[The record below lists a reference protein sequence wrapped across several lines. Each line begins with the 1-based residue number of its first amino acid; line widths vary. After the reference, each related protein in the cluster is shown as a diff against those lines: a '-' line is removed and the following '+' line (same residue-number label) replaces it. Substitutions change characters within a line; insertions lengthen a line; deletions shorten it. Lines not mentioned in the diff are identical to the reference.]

1 MFCSA
6 PNQMLVYC
14 PTTLAAGA
22 STSVHVVS
30 DTTADSC
37 GVYDNTATITTGND
51 GSDEASDT
59 TEVLCAEIAIDKEA
73 DADEVVAGEQIG
85 FVITVTNGG
94 EGAAYDVEVMDVLP
108 GGVTWTIE
116 GAANGFSIVGGN
128 LVFGPADLAAGASV
142 SVHIVANTDFTDC
155 GVIDNTASVTT
166 SNDGEDEA
174 SDSTSVRCPEIDID
188 KTSDDADGIVGKGQ
202 RVTYTINV
210 TVMEGPVTDAVLT
223 DVLPVGQTYIG
234 GSQTTEPASASF
246 EVSADGRTLTWT
258 WVQLDNVGAVV
269 TYEVFIDDDAAIG
282 DQTNVA
288 EICVSEVPDCQN
300 DDETV
305 TVPDLTIVKSFTGN
319 TGGVFESEE
328 GSPLDGTPVAEIGDT
343 LTYTLTYDLTNGP
356 VHNGVITDTLPVGLA
371 YITGSATN
379 NAEFTFA
386 DFDEATRTLTWTA
399 PLVSADGSVTYQ
411 VLVLEGSADL
421 PQPLVNV
428 ATIDSDETPP
438 DDDERQVLVAEPPL
452 AITPPP
458 TLPPTST
465 IDNPA
470 QGASNPGFSL
480 MLVLLGLAGLTL
492 AVGFI
497 TPVPVRVR
505 DQGRR

>member
-1 MFCSA
+1 
-6 PNQMLVYC
+6 
-14 PTTLAAGA
+14 
-22 STSVHVVS
+22 
-30 DTTADSC
+30 
-37 GVYDNTATITTGND
+37 
-51 GSDEASDT
+51 
-59 TEVLCAEIAIDKEA
+59 
-73 DADEVVAGEQIG
+73 
-85 FVITVTNGG
+85 
-94 EGAAYDVEVMDVLP
+94 
-108 GGVTWTIE
+108 
-116 GAANGFSIVGGN
+116 
-128 LVFGPADLAAGASV
+128 
-142 SVHIVANTDFTDC
+142 
-155 GVIDNTASVTT
+155 
-166 SNDGEDEA
+166 
-174 SDSTSVRCPEIDID
+174 
-188 KTSDDADGIVGKGQ
+188 
-202 RVTYTINV
+202 VTYTINV

-288 EICVSEVPDCQN
+288 EICVSEVPDCEN

-379 NAEFTFA
+379 NAEFTFV

-465 IDNPA
+465 IDDPA

-505 DQGRR
+505 HQGRR

>member
-1 MFCSA
+1 
-6 PNQMLVYC
+6 
-14 PTTLAAGA
+14 
-22 STSVHVVS
+22 
-30 DTTADSC
+30 
-37 GVYDNTATITTGND
+37 
-51 GSDEASDT
+51 
-59 TEVLCAEIAIDKEA
+59 VLCAEIGIEKVA
-73 DADEVVAGEQIG
+73 DDDEVVAGQQIG

-94 EGAAYDVEVMDVLP
+94 EGIARDVEVVDVLP
-108 GGVTWTIE
+108 PNLNWSIE
-116 GAANGFSIVGGN
+116 GDANGFAIVEGT
-128 LVFGPADLAAGASV
+128 LFFGPADLAAGASI
-142 SVHIVANTDFTDC
+142 SVHIVADTDFTDC
-155 GVIDNTASVTT
+155 GVIDNTAAVTT
-166 SNDGEDEA
+166 SNDGADEA
-174 SDSTSVRCPEIDID
+174 TDSTSVRCPDIDID

-202 RVTYTINV
+202 TVTYTIDV
-210 TVMEGPVTDAVLT
+210 SVVEGPVTDAVLT
-223 DVLPVGQTYIG
+223 DALPEGQTYVD
-234 GSQTTEPASASF
+234 GSQTADPSATSF

-258 WVQLDNVGAVV
+258 WASLGNEGAVV
-269 TYEVFIDDDAAIG
+269 TYDVTIDEDAAIG

-288 EICVSEVPDCQN
+288 EICVSELPDCED

-319 TGGVFESEE
+319 TGGVFESEDPD
-328 GSPLDGTPVAEIGDT
+328 SPLNGTPIAEIGDV

-371 YITGSATN
+371 YVTGSATN
-379 NAEFTFA
+379 NAEFTFV

-438 DDDERQVLVAEPPL
+438 DDDERQVLVDEPPL

-458 TLPPTST
+458 TLPPTNT
-465 IDNPA
+465 IDNPS
-470 QGASNPGFSL
+470 QHSSNPGFSL
-480 MLVLLGLAGLTL
+480 MLALLGLAGFAL

-497 TPVPVRVR
+497 TPVPQRVR
-505 DQGRR
+505 RQGRRG